1 MWQIAWWYLGTE
13 ILNVKKFLYVS
24 RRAPY
29 GSSYA
34 QESVDVV
41 LIGAAFDQDISLL
54 FIDDGVFQLK
64 EGQDTADIGLKNFSH
79 VYRALDMYDVEK
91 LYVSSK
97 SLAARGLTQ
106 KDLVVKVEVL
116 SDAKIQDL
124 LDEHDV
130 IFSF

>member
-1 MWQIAWWYLGTE
+1 M
-13 ILNVKKFLYVS
+13 VKKFLYVN

-34 QESVDVV
+34 MEAIDVV
-41 LIGAAFDQDISLL
+41 LIGAAFDQDISVL

-64 EGQDTADIGLKNFSH
+64 EGQDTLDVDMKNISPAL
-79 VYRALDMYDVEK
+79 RALDMYDVDK
-91 LYVSSK
+91 IYV
-97 SLAARGLTQ
+97 ATDAMATRGLKQ
-106 KDLVVKVEVL
+106 RDLVIEVEML

-124 LDEHDV
+124 MDAQDV

>member
-1 MWQIAWWYLGTE
+1 MA
-13 ILNVKKFLYVS
+13 KKFLYVN

-34 QESVDVV
+34 MEAIDVV

-64 EGQDTADIGLKNFSH
+64 EGQDTSDINIKDISPSL
-79 VYRALDMYDVEK
+79 RALDMYDVNK
-91 LYVSSK
+91 IYVATDAM
-97 SLAARGLTQ
+97 AARGLKQ
-106 KDLVVKVEVL
+106 MDLVIEVEML
-116 SDAKIQDL
+116 SDTRIQDL
-124 LDEHDV
+124 MDEQDV